1 MSLRS
6 LSIARSHAIIGNATN
21 ALALIQRS
29 CKLCAESASKLPE
42 STSTAEGPLN
52 VDVAPDAVKSLQKLL
67 DGELQRHRAIVHI
80 DNLRRSEIE
89 TAAGASTV
97 PLIERLHEYPAGGVD
112 LKNIVEFPPK
122 MALIPMKPILLDVAW
137 NYIQYPG
144 KAPPASAANAAGKA
158 ESANAPAQQQQQ
170 QQQKRGW
177 FGFGR
182 A

>member
-6 LSIARSHAIIGNATN
+6 LSIARSHAIIGNAIN
-21 ALALIQRS
+21 ALALIQNS

-42 STSTAEGPLN
+42 STSTTEAPLN

-80 DNLRRSEIE
+80 ENLQRTEIE
-89 TAAGASTV
+89 NAADASTV

-112 LKNIVEFPPK
+112 LKTIVEFPPK

-144 KAPPASAANAAGKA
+144 KAPPVSAANAASKA
-158 ESANAPAQQQQQ
+158 DSAKEPEQ

-182 A
+182 S